1 MSTTTVQHK
10 RGDTF
15 LYAAALLES
24 KTGPVINIAD
34 WTITSMIRDLD
45 GMLIADLTVTI
56 TDAAQGEYTVSLDDT
71 ADWPVGWAQWDI
83 QYEDDGGVIKSTETV
98 RVKIVQDVTYPDP

>member
-1 MSTTTVQHK
+1 MSTATVEHK

-15 LYAAALLES
+15 LYSAVLKET
-24 KTGPVINIAD
+24 KTGPVIDIRG

-45 GMLIADLTVTI
+45 GLLIADLTVSI
-56 TDAAQGEYTVSLDDT
+56 TDGEQGEYTVSADDT
-71 ADWPVGWAQWDI
+71 AAWPVGWAQWDI
-83 QYEDDGGVIKSTETV
+83 QYVDDGNVIKSTETV